1 MIKHAAKIKMGKDRI
16 EIGVL
21 LYIYIY
27 ISTSQSMYASWGT
40 CSPTLE
46 AIGSAS
52 QSTRSEIRKSWL
64 EFLVASYLRDLDHA
78 EVPHTSEH
86 AINKWMEVA

>member
-27 ISTSQSMYASWGT
+27 IFRHPNQCTPPGVHVPQLWRPLAQQVRAPG
-40 CSPTLE
+40 PK
-46 AIGSAS
+46 
-52 QSTRSEIRKSWL
+52 SENPGLNS
-64 EFLVASYLRDLDHA
+64 
-78 EVPHTSEH
+78 
-86 AINKWMEVA
+86 